1 MKMKKLT
8 TIALA
13 AAMAI
18 GTFGLS
24 VPAKAAENST
34 DYVLTIPASLNVTT
48 AGWNA
53 TDGITA
59 KVKSG
64 DTFDTG
70 KKLSVTAA
78 SNNGIANEANAWKLM
93 SGTNAVGYNL
103 AAATG
108 TYDSGATPASW
119 EFSAD
124 ELNVASGTNK
134 AMGIIVEDYSG
145 KAAGTYTDTVT
156 FTAKVASAGPE
167 YYDKLVKVN
176 SVSELGSGSTF
187 YGRTITSDQAGA
199 LAVFLKAEKG
209 RDSVIF
215 YIVYDND
222 MACFKASDN
231 GGGYVYCNPFSGD
244 LPISYTG
251 YDIYYISKD

>member
-1 MKMKKLT
+1 
-8 TIALA
+8 
-13 AAMAI
+13 
-18 GTFGLS
+18 
-24 VPAKAAENST
+24 
-34 DYVLTIPASLNVTT
+34 
-48 AGWNA
+48 
-53 TDGITA
+53 
-59 KVKSG
+59 
-64 DTFDTG
+64 
-70 KKLSVTAA
+70 
-78 SNNGIANEANAWKLM
+78 
-93 SGTNAVGYNL
+93 
-103 AAATG
+103 
-108 TYDSGATPASW
+108 
-119 EFSAD
+119 
-124 ELNVASGTNK
+124 
-134 AMGIIVEDYSG
+134 MGIIVEDYSG

-215 YIVYDND
+215 YIVYDNG

-231 GGGYVYCNPFSGD
+231 GGGYVYGDPFSGD
-244 LPISYTG
+244 LPTGYTG